1 MRRVMGGRFK
11 REGTYVYVWLIH
23 IEVWQKIAKFC
34 KAIILQW
41 KINKCIK
48 HFKSMDTLDIYR
60 NNIWLLPSKENKCHF
75 LKRLTQMREILTD
88 SYRVPVPSGPV
99 TARVPTA
106 RCGGCGPFSPVTEA
120 SWTSHPSLLN
130 SASTGAGTLVHKR
143 DKVRWKSQG
152 IIFRGKG

>member
-1 MRRVMGGRFK
+1 MGGRFK

-23 IEVWQKIAKFC
+23 IEVWQKTAKFC

-41 KINKCIK
+41 KINKYIK
-48 HFKSMDTLDIYR
+48 HFKPMDTLDIYR
-60 NNIWLLPSKENKCHF
+60 NNIWLLPSNENKCHF

-88 SYRVPVPSGPV
+88 SYWVPVPSGPV
-99 TARVPTA
+99 TARVPAA
-106 RCGGCGPFSPVTEA
+106 RCGGRGPLSPVTEA
-120 SWTSHPSLLN
+120 CWTSHPSLLN

-152 IIFRGKG
+152 IIFRDKG